1 MRIALAFALA
11 LGLAASAHAQ
21 SPDST
26 DVAAPADTGWV
37 EIGGS
42 SPFGE
47 DDPFADLPESTTTE
61 PEEAKGRLF
70 PYFAFNRVDA
80 WTFGLDH
87 LFEPKFGWLPG
98 FSVRVA
104 RAFGRTTGPDE
115 HGRWLYDMRVEQPIL
130 SRRAATIELRQYR
143 FTKDDEFG
151 QIGHVENTL
160 DALFFKYDWRDWF
173 TTEGWSATLR
183 GSYRV
188 HWSGGAS
195 YENRKDQSVVSPGKG
210 AQSLFR
216 RDSDW
221 RETSPVDDGR
231 LKVARFFAAYDSRTQ
246 GTKPRRGMWHRIESE
261 TAGGSLGG
269 DFAYIRYLADLRA
282 YIAPAPSHHFKTR
295 VMAGTT
301 SDGDFLPFQRTCAVG
316 GVGTLRA
323 APFRQYRGRHLA
335 LWNADWAWEVFRRSS
350 KNAALKTGLSLV
362 LWNDV
367 GLAWDAPDWDLGHR
381 KPAWNA
387 GFGIGTTDESMRVYL
402 GRDVRAEHA
411 PLHVTVRVA
420 QSD

>member
-1 MRIALAFALA
+1 VTALAIAA
-11 LGLAASAHAQ
+11 ACATRAQAQSADSTGAAAS
-21 SPDST
+21 
-26 DVAAPADTGWV
+26 ADTGWV
-37 EIGGS
+37 EIGGA

-47 DDPFADLPESTTTE
+47 DDPFADLPESTATSE
-61 PEEAKGRLF
+61 KEEQGRLF

-80 WTFGLDH
+80 WTVGLDET
-87 LFEPKFGWLPG
+87 FRPKRGWLPG
-98 FSVRVA
+98 FSIRMA
-104 RAFGRTTGPDE
+104 RAFGRTTAPDE
-115 HGRWLYDMRVEQPIL
+115 HGEWLYDLRVEQPIL
-130 SRRAATIELRQYR
+130 PNRAATLELAQYR

-151 QIGHVENTL
+151 QIGHLENTI

-183 GSYRV
+183 GSWRL

-195 YENRKDQSVVSPGKG
+195 YIDRDDEAVVSPGQG

-216 RDSDW
+216 REQDW
-221 RETSPVDDGR
+221 RENPPADEGDLKAVR
-231 LKVARFFAAYDSRTQ
+231 LFAAYDSRTQ
-246 GTKPRRGMWHRIESE
+246 GTKPRRGMWHRIETE

-282 YIAPAPSHHFKTR
+282 YLAPAPSHYFKTR

-301 SDGDFLPFQRTCAVG
+301 SEGDFLPFQRTFAVG

-323 APFRQYRGRHLA
+323 TPFRQFRGRHLV

-362 LWNDV
+362 VWNDV
-367 GLAWDAPDWDLGHR
+367 GIAWDAPQWDLGHQ

-387 GFGIGTTDESMRVYL
+387 GLGIGTTDETLRVYF
-402 GRDVRAEHA
+402 GRDLRAEHA
-411 PLHVTVRVA
+411 PVHVTVRIA
-420 QSD
+420 QSY